1 VEHSDELGP
10 DSAGQSGD
18 LQGLSDTAEMAPE
31 SVAELAASEQALEA
45 ETISGVEN
53 APPADV
59 EEVHTHPE
67 HPDEENV
74 SPEEKG
80 SS

>member
-1 VEHSDELGP
+1 

-18 LQGLSDTAEMAPE
+18 AVGLSDTAEMAPE
-31 SVAELAASEQALEA
+31 SVQELAETEQTLEA
-45 ETISGVEN
+45 EAVSGVEN

-59 EEVHTHPE
+59 EEVHTHPD
-67 HPDEENV
+67 HPDEETIP
-74 SPEEKG
+74 PEEKG